1 MFAASYNYYLNFF
14 FIYNPDDINDLK
26 QKIIFMLNADLK
38 EMSHASKEIAHK
50 LLSLV
55 AFRNILN
62 DFINF
67 LKCNER
73 ENKIKIIF

>member
-1 MFAASYNYYLNFF
+1 
-14 FIYNPDDINDLK
+14 
-26 QKIIFMLNADLK
+26 MLNADLK

-50 LLSLV
+50 LLSPM

-73 ENKIKIIF
+73 ENKIKIFFK